1 MSAAGSD
8 PLDEPRLKEAV
19 DEDAEGIRNLFIR
32 RPIFAAVISIVIV
45 LLGLFALVQLPVAR
59 YPNVTPPVVQVS
71 ANYPGATALDVA
83 TTVAAPIEQQLAG
96 IPGLLYYK
104 STSSGDGSMSLQV
117 SFDITR
123 DQDLAAVDVQNQIAL
138 ATPQLPEPVRRNG
151 VIVQK
156 AQPDILLV
164 GVLTATD
171 PRYQGEFLSNYS
183 KIYLEDEIKRI
194 PGVGNATTFGNL
206 NFAMNIELDP
216 DKMAQLGVTVSDVT
230 AAVNEQNNTNPAGS
244 VGREPAPVGTQ
255 LTLPVTTLGRLSTP
269 EEFGQIIIRARP
281 DGSVLRVSDVGTVRL
296 GARDYGLIGMYNN
309 KPVAPIIVYLRPG
322 ANALAVRNAYIKRM
336 AELEKTF
343 PAGVHQEIGFDTTP
357 FVTTS
362 IHEVVNTLL
371 IAMALVTLVVFIFL
385 QNWRSTLIPLLAV
398 PVSIIGTFLGLW
410 ALGFTINLLTLFGLT
425 LAIGIVVDD
434 AIVVIENVERI
445 MEQEKVSPRV
455 AADKAMKQVTGALI
469 AIVAVLC
476 AVFIPVAL
484 VGGITGQ
491 MYKQF
496 AVTIVLSVVIS
507 GIVALTLTPAL
518 CSVLLRPGDHPPT
531 SGPFAWFNRN
541 FERSRNGYL
550 GALGRMLG
558 SPKAV
563 FTAFAVVV
571 ALVIVLV
578 RVVPGGFLPT
588 EDKGFFAIAIELPSG
603 ASRQRTDAVVA
614 QVQKYLLAQPGVS
627 RTVALTGLSLLQGG
641 AAQTSSATV
650 FAGLE
655 PWDKR
660 KTPDTQLDAIL
671 GKANGAFSQIK
682 DAIVFSFNFPEIP
695 GLGVTAGLEMD
706 LQDRSVND
714 VTKFAALAQQ
724 FVGEANKLPE
734 AAGLSTNINV
744 NFPQLFVHVDREKVK
759 ALGISLTDLFQT
771 QQAMLSTLY
780 INDFNIYGKTFRVQA
795 EAQPQFRQRP
805 EDVGRLYVRSAA
817 GQMIP
822 VSSLVTTEFKGAPNI
837 VTRFNG
843 FTAAVVNGTPAPGKS
858 SGELLKAVR
867 NLADTKYAPLGM
879 GYAFSGQSY
888 EEVQGGTATLV
899 FTMGIIMVFLVLAA
913 LYESWSIPF
922 AVLFGVPFGL
932 LGALLGVWIRHMP
945 NDVYFQ
951 VGLIVVVGLAAK
963 NAILIVEF
971 ANELRAHGLSI
982 REAATEAARERLRPI
997 LMTSF
1002 AFILGVVPLL
1012 VASGAG
1018 AQSRHSIGTGVFF
1031 GMLVATTVGIFFI
1044 PSFFAE
1050 IRMLS
1055 ERGLFRKKGAATP
1068 VAATTVAGD
1077 D

>member
-1 MSAAGSD
+1 MSAAGTD
-8 PLDEPRLKEAV
+8 PLDEPRPKVEVARE
-19 DEDAEGIRNLFIR
+19 DEQIGNLFIR

-45 LLGLFALVQLPVAR
+45 LLGLFALNKLPIAR
-59 YPNVTPPVVQVS
+59 YPNVTPPVVSVT

-96 IPGLLYYK
+96 IQGLLYYK
-104 STSSGDGSMSLQV
+104 STSSGDGSMNLQV

-138 ATPQLPEPVRRNG
+138 ATPQLPEQVRRNG

-164 GVLTATD
+164 GVLTSTD
-171 PRYQGEFLSNYS
+171 PRYNGEFLSNYS

-216 DKMAQLGVTVSDVT
+216 DKMAQLGVTVSDVN
-230 AAVNEQNNTNPAGS
+230 AAVNEQNSTNPAGS
-244 VGREPAPVGTQ
+244 IGREPAPSGTQ

-269 EEFGQIIIRARP
+269 EEFANIIIRARP
-281 DGSVLRVSDVGTVRL
+281 DGSVLRVSDVGTVKL
-296 GARDYGLIGMYNN
+296 GGRDYGLVGMYNG
-309 KPVAPIIVYLRPG
+309 KPIALIILYLRPG
-322 ANALAVRNAYIKRM
+322 ANAIAVRNAYVKRM
-336 AELEKTF
+336 AELAKTF
-343 PAGVHQEIGFDTTP
+343 PVGLHQEIGFDTTP
-357 FVTTS
+357 FVTQS
-362 IHEVVNTLL
+362 IHEVVNTLI

-398 PVSIIGTFLGLW
+398 PVSIIGTFFGLW
-410 ALGFTINLLTLFGLT
+410 VLGFTINLLTLFGLT

-445 MEQEKVSPRV
+445 MDQEKVSARV
-455 AADKAMKQVTGALI
+455 AADKAMKQVTGALV

-484 VGGITGQ
+484 VGGITGE

-496 AVTIVLSVVIS
+496 AVTIVISVVLS

-518 CSVLLRPGDHPPT
+518 CSVMLKPGDHG
-531 SGPFAWFNRN
+531 SSWGPFKWFNRN
-541 FERSRNGYL
+541 FDRARNGYL
-550 GALGRMLG
+550 GSLGRMLG

-563 FTAFAVVV
+563 FAAFAVVV

-578 RVVPGGFLPT
+578 RAVPGGFLPT
-588 EDKGFFAIAIELPSG
+588 EDKGFFAIAIELPAG
-603 ASRQRTDAVVA
+603 ASRQRTDAVVL
-614 QVQKYLLAQPGVS
+614 QVQKWLLAQKGIE

-650 FAGLE
+650 FAGLA

-671 GKANGAFSQIK
+671 GRANGAFSQIK
-682 DAIVFSFNFPEIP
+682 DAIIFGFNFPEIP

-724 FVGEANKLPE
+724 FVADANKLPE
-734 AAGLSTNINV
+734 AQGLTTNINV

-780 INDFNIYGKTFRVQA
+780 VNDFNIYGKTFRVQL
-795 EAQPQFRQRP
+795 EAQPQFRERP
-805 EDVGRLYVRSAA
+805 EDIGRLYVR
-817 GQMIP
+817 GPNQQMIP
-822 VSSLVTTEFKGAPNI
+822 VSSLITTEFKAAPNI

-858 SGELLKAVR
+858 SGQLLAAVR
-867 NLADTKYAPLGM
+867 KLADEKYAPLGV

-932 LGALLGVWIRHMP
+932 LGALLGVFIRRMP

-971 ANELRAHGLSI
+971 ANELRAQGLSI
-982 REAATEAARERLRPI
+982 REAAVEAARERLRPI

-1012 VASGAG
+1012 IASGAG

-1031 GMLVATTVGIFFI
+1031 GMLVATTVGIFFV

-1055 ERGLFRKKGAATP
+1055 ERGLFRRKKVPAP
-1068 VAATTVAGD
+1068 VAAGSMAGD

>member
-1 MSAAGSD
+1 MSVGTD
-8 PLDEPRLKEAV
+8 PLDASLPSGVEAARPEEV
-19 DEDAEGIRNLFIR
+19 RNLFIR

-45 LLGLFALVQLPVAR
+45 LLGLFALNKLPVES
-59 YPNVTPPVVQVS
+59 YPNVTPPVVQIS

-83 TTVAAPIEQQLAG
+83 TTVASPIEQQLAG
-96 IPGLLYYK
+96 IQGLLYYK
-104 STSSGDGSMSLQV
+104 STSSGDGSMSMQV
-117 SFDITR
+117 SFDISR
-123 DQDLAAVDVQNQIAL
+123 DQDLAAVDVQNQVAL
-138 ATPQLPEPVRRNG
+138 ATPQLPEQVRRNG
-151 VIVQK
+151 VVVQK
-156 AQPDILLV
+156 AQPNILLV
-164 GVLTATD
+164 GVLTSTD
-171 PRYQGEFLSNYS
+171 PRYGGEFLNNYS

-194 PGVGNATTFGNL
+194 PGVGNAVTFGNL
-206 NFAMNIELDP
+206 TFAMNIELDP
-216 DKMAQLGVTVSDVT
+216 DKMSQLGVTVSDVS

-255 LTLPVTTLGRLSTP
+255 LTFPVTTLGRLSAP
-269 EEFGQIIIRARP
+269 ADFENIIVRARP
-281 DGSVLRVSDVGTVRL
+281 DGSVLRVSDIGTVKL
-296 GARDYGLIGMYNN
+296 GARDYGLVGSFNN
-309 KPVAPIIVYLRPG
+309 KPAALIIVYLRPG
-322 ANALAVRNAYIKRM
+322 ANALAVRNAFVARM
-336 AELEKTF
+336 AELEKSF
-343 PAGVHQEIGFDTTP
+343 PAGVHQEVGYDTTP

-362 IHEVVNTLL
+362 IHEVVETLL
-371 IAMALVTLVVFIFL
+371 IAMALVTLVVFVFL
-385 QNWRSTLIPLLAV
+385 QNWRSTVIPLLAV
-398 PVSIIGTFLGLW
+398 PVSIIGTFLGMW
-410 ALGFTINLLTLFGLT
+410 ILGFSVNLLTLFGLV

-445 MEQEKVSPRV
+445 MEQEKVSPRI
-455 AADKAMKQVTGALI
+455 AADRAMTQVTGALV
-469 AIVAVLC
+469 AIVLVLC

-484 VGGITGQ
+484 VQGITGA

-496 AVTIVLSVVIS
+496 AVTIVISVVLS

-518 CSVLLRPGDHPPT
+518 CSILLKPDQHREKWA
-531 SGPFAWFNRN
+531 PFEWFNRN
-541 FERSRNGYL
+541 FDRTRNRYL
-550 GALGRMLG
+550 GTLGRMLG
-558 SPKAV
+558 SPRAV
-563 FTAFAVVV
+563 FAAFAVVI

-588 EDKGFFAIAIELPSG
+588 EDKGYFALAVELPAGS
-603 ASRQRTDAVVA
+603 SRQRTDEVVRR
-614 QVQKYLLAQPGVS
+614 VQTFLLAQPGVE

-641 AAQTSSATV
+641 ASQTSSATV

-655 PWDKR
+655 PWEKR
-660 KTPDTQLDAIL
+660 RTPDTQLDAIL
-671 GKANGAFSQIK
+671 GRANGYFSQIK
-682 DAIVFSFNFPEIP
+682 EALIFGFNFPEIP
-695 GLGVTAGLEMD
+695 GLGTTAGLEMD

-724 FVGEANKLPE
+724 FVGEANRLPE
-734 AAGLSTNINV
+734 ANGLSTNINV
-744 NFPQLFVHVDREKVK
+744 NFPQIFVHVDREKAK
-759 ALGISLTDLFQT
+759 SLGVSLTDLFQT

-795 EAQPQFRQRP
+795 EAQPQFRERP
-805 EDVGRLYVRSAA
+805 EDVGRLYVRSAT

-843 FTAAVVNGTPAPGKS
+843 FTAAVVNGAPAPGKS
-858 SGELLKAVR
+858 SGQLLAAVR

-899 FTMGIIMVFLVLAA
+899 FTLGIIMVFLVLAA

-922 AVLFGVPFGL
+922 AVIFGVPFGL
-932 LGALLGVWIRHMP
+932 LGALLGVWIRRMP

-971 ANELRAHGLSI
+971 ANELRAQGLSI

-1031 GMLVATTVGIFFI
+1031 GMLVATTVGIFFV

-1055 ERGLFRKKGAATP
+1055 ERGLFRKKGAAVP